1 MTTAGVLEQHRG
13 RTGRSLRSER
23 VLLAI
28 LAASIVSTAIH
39 YADNYFAIERYPGPE
54 WIQGPVIYVGWIV
67 LTAIG
72 VLGYVLYRR
81 AMYLPAILCLLVY
94 SYTGVSS
101 LGHFLYG
108 DWSGFTSAMH
118 VSILADGVT
127 GSAVLAFAI
136 WAGVQLQRGRLPA
149 SSVLAARRT

>member
-1 MTTAGVLEQHRG
+1 LGG
-13 RTGRSLRSER
+13 SPRSER
-23 VLLAI
+23 ILLVI

-39 YADNYFAIERYPGPE
+39 YGDNYFAIERYPGPE
-54 WIQGPVIYVGWIV
+54 WIKGPVIYVGWIV

-108 DWSGFTSAMH
+108 DWSEFTTAMH

-127 GSAVLAFAI
+127 GTAVLAFAL
-136 WAGVQLQRGRLPA
+136 WACVRLQRGERPA
-149 SSVLAARRT
+149 PSTLAAPRA